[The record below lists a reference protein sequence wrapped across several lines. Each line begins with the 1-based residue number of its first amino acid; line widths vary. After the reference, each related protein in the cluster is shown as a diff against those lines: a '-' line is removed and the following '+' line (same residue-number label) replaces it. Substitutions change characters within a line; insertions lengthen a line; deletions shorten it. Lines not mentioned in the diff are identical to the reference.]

1 MFLSKKKKK
10 TTRIRHFS
18 FKPRS
23 LLKFLPL
30 FLIPLFFYLF
40 NSIFRLQTITCSTS
54 QGDCPAPILSILND
68 YRGQSILSF
77 NRKQLISSLSEHY
90 SLESYDLDLSLP
102 GSLDLKL
109 DIQVALPIEIYLVTQ
124 EPYLSFQAT
133 NSATFSSPLL
143 ELDNFLA
150 SQSSQAYFLESSGH
164 FYTAEHQNADIK
176 IIFNHKPTSEQL
188 SNFYSLYTQAKLDLP
203 LKKSYLYNTNYF
215 LNAGSLP
222 DIIISISSPLEDTS
236 YALQSIPSLSTI
248 KPGARLIDLRFEH
261 PVIR

>member
-1 MFLSKKKKK
+1 MLLSKKKRK
-10 TTRIRHFS
+10 TTRIRHSS

-30 FLIPLFFYLF
+30 LLVPLFFYLF
-40 NSIFRLQTITCSTS
+40 NSLFRLQTITCSTP
-54 QGDCPAPILSILND
+54 QGDCPTPILSILD
-68 YRGQSILSF
+68 SYQGQSILSF
-77 NRKQLISSLSEHY
+77 NRKQLISSISEQH
-90 SLESYDLDLSLP
+90 SFDSYDLDLSLP

-109 DIQVALPIEIYLVTQ
+109 DIQVALPIEVYLVTQ

-133 NSATFSSPLL
+133 DSAIFSSPLL

-164 FYTAEHQNADIK
+164 LYTAEHQDADIK
-176 IIFNHKPTSEQL
+176 IIFNHKPTPEQL
-188 SNFYSLYTQAKLDLP
+188 SNFYFLYTQARLDLP
-203 LKKSYLYNTNYF
+203 LKKSYLFNTNYF
-215 LNAGSLP
+215 LNAGNLP
-222 DIIISISSPLEDTS
+222 DIIISTSSSLEDALYT
-236 YALQSIPSLSTI
+236 LQSIPSLSTI

>member
-1 MFLSKKKKK
+1 MLLSKRKKK
-10 TTRIRHFS
+10 TVRIKRSS
-18 FKPRS
+18 FKPSS

-30 FLIPLFFYLF
+30 FLIPLVFLLF

-54 QGDCPAPILSILND
+54 QGECPAPILSLLD
-68 YRGQSILSF
+68 GYKDQSILSF
-77 NRKQLISSLSEHY
+77 NRKQLISSISEQY
-90 SLESYDLDLSLP
+90 SLDSYDFNFSLP
-102 GSLDLKL
+102 GSLHLKL
-109 DIQVALPIEIYLVTQ
+109 DIQTALPIEVYLITQ

-133 NSATFSSPLL
+133 SSATFNSPLL

-150 SQSSQAYFLESSGH
+150 SQSSQPYFLEPSGH
-164 FYTAEHQNADIK
+164 FYTGEHQNSEIK

-188 SNFYSLYTQAKLDLP
+188 SNFYSLYTQARLSLP
-203 LKKSYLYNTNYF
+203 LERSYLFNTIYF
-215 LNAGSLP
+215 LNTADLP
-222 DIIISISSPLEDTS
+222 DIIISITSSLEDAL

>member
-1 MFLSKKKKK
+1 MLLSKKRK
-10 TTRIRHFS
+10 TARIRHFS

-30 FLIPLFFYLF
+30 LLAPLFFYLF
-40 NSIFRLQTITCSTS
+40 NSLFRLQTITCSTP
-54 QGDCPAPILSILND
+54 QGNCPAPILSILD
-68 YRGQSILSF
+68 SYQGQSILSF
-77 NRKQLISSLSEHY
+77 NRKQLISSISEQY
-90 SLESYDLDLSLP
+90 SFDSYDLDLSLP

-109 DIQVALPIEIYLVTQ
+109 DIQVALPIEVYLVTQ

-133 NSATFSSPLL
+133 DSAVFSSPLL

-164 FYTAEHQNADIK
+164 LYTAEHQTADVK
-176 IIFNHKPTSEQL
+176 IIFNRKPTPKQL
-188 SNFYSLYTQAKLDLP
+188 ANFYSLYAQARLDLP
-203 LKKSYLYNTNYF
+203 LEKSYLFNTNFF
-215 LNAGSLP
+215 LNTKGLP
-222 DIIISISSPLEDTS
+222 DIIMSISSSLEDTL